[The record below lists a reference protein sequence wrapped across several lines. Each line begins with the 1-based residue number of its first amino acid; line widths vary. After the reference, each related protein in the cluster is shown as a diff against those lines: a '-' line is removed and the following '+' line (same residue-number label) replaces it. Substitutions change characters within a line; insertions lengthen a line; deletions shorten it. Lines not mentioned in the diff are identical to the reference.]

1 MMENY
6 IKEFGHMFYT
16 RDKWTEFLNKE
27 NIQFSI
33 GSRFHGN
40 MMAFS
45 NGIPAMWIVH
55 DFRTKELVEAM
66 ELPYIQYRDLSRY
79 SMDEIMNKCE
89 YGQMCIRDR

>member
-55 DFRTKELVEAM
+55 DFIA
-66 ELPYIQYRDLSRY
+66 IY
-79 SMDEIMNKCE
+79 SISGFEQILN
-89 YGQMCIRDR
+89 G